1 MIKSETKEALMVITD
16 RYHIFLRNKLEG
28 CYEAVRARLED

>member
-16 RYHIFLRNKLEG
+16 RHHIFLRNKLEG